1 MALTQISKFDNQIC
15 EGRNRRM
22 GIFTNITI
30 FARAEA
36 SEYVKFVKHRYRMVG
51 VLGVVETVK
60 LGYIVKLAY
69 RHNVI
74 HNVSC
79 SKL

>member
-1 MALTQISKFDNQIC
+1 
-15 EGRNRRM
+15 
-22 GIFTNITI
+22 
-30 FARAEA
+30 
-36 SEYVKFVKHRYRMVG
+36 MVG
-51 VLGVVETVK
+51 VLGVVETEKVGYTVK
-60 LGYIVKLAY
+60 LGY